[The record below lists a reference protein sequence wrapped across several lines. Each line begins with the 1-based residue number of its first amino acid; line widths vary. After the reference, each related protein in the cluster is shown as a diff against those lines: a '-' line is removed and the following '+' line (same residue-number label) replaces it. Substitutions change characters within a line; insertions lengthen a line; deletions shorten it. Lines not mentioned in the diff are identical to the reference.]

1 MGPRKK
7 GHMQQATVA
16 EGPNEPKIGR
26 EHQFCFHRK
35 KTGLGTTYRIK
46 NY

>member
-7 GHMQQATVA
+7 GHMRQATVA
-16 EGPNEPKIGR
+16 EGPNEPNIGR

-35 KTGLGTTYRIK
+35 GTDQSTGHSYMDL
-46 NY
+46 